1 MLWSWFAELLFWLCF
16 DCRLCPELFF
26 LLVTLRIY
34 FNCLKFPCWIRFTCL
49 YCRVNMLWS
58 QSLSPCYLFAGWCG
72 CVVSEVLVTFGKLS
86 GCRNSTKAL
95 VCSGWLETRSGRQ
108 AGRYTWLTACILL
121 CRTKETPCKDVCCWS
136 AVHLSTEP
144 HQKTAKT
151 SLPSQ
156 ALMPGVLPDCAGK
169 SGRGLY
175 VEVVSSIRPA
185 GVAVKIRRLPAPP
198 ARLKKKQHFS
208 ELNTGWRQLL
218 QVSLEMAQIVSG
230 NKNSWYLW
238 REEER

>member
-1 MLWSWFAELLFWLCF
+1 MLWSWFAKLLFRLCF
-16 DCRLCPELFF
+16 DCRSCPKLFF
-26 LLVTLRIY
+26 FLVALRIY
-34 FNCLKFPCWIRFTCL
+34 FNFLKFPCWIRFTCL

-72 CVVSEVLVTFGKLS
+72 CVVSEVLVIFGKLS

-95 VCSGWLETRSGRQ
+95 VCSGWLGTRL
-108 AGRYTWLTACILL
+108 AVCILS
-121 CRTKETPCKDVCCWS
+121 CRIKKTPCKDVCCWS
-136 AVHLSTEP
+136 PVHLSTEP

-156 ALMPGVLPDCAGK
+156 ALTPGVLPHCAGK

-175 VEVVSSIRPA
+175 AEVVSSIGPA

-208 ELNTGWRQLL
+208 ELNTGWRRLL